1 MMLHVNQH
9 TGLLIYETVSFG
21 VSVARNCFPHRIL
34 LVNIGLVICVTDC
47 RLLFTGIWIVEVKI
61 LLSNPVDSWSW
72 FDMLAEIWLAPHPV
86 LLAIYNCI
94 CCKATTVPDKC
105 TPPHCTN
112 PWLLIL
118 IQIFG
123 NFSKLLFCNHL
134 FPTPMTCLFA
144 LFHMHSIIRRDV
156 QRLAHWPSYSRLTFV
171 NPVWYCV
178 PLFLFYFYIV

>member
-1 MMLHVNQH
+1 MLHFNQH
-9 TGLLIYETVSFG
+9 TLAYLWVSFG
-21 VSVARNCFPHRIL
+21 ASVVRNCFHHCIL
-34 LVNIGLVICVTDC
+34 HVNIGLVIWVTDC
-47 RLLFTGIWIVEVKI
+47 RLLCFGFWIVEVKI

-105 TPPHCTN
+105 THPHYTN
-112 PWLLIL
+112 PWLLIH
-118 IQIFG
+118 IFG

-144 LFHMHSIIRRDV
+144 LFHMHSIIRRDG

-178 PLFLFYFYIV
+178 PLFFFF